1 MQVSQPQTMRDK
13 IVVATTKYLSQA
25 DQWSTVAIIQEHTVK
40 LVDYLQDVVGIQ
52 AQPKRDREPQSESEE
67 VKGEL
72 DFESAVVKEV
82 RKFVEGLKNFKIVQE
97 ADMADLKT
105 RRANIL
111 NEIEALGK
119 FKDVYKGDF
128 EEVVAKMS
136 K

>member
-1 MQVSQPQTMRDK
+1 M
-13 IVVATTKYLSQA
+13 
-25 DQWSTVAIIQEHTVK
+25 
-40 LVDYLQDVVGIQ
+40 
-52 AQPKRDREPQSESEE
+52 
-67 VKGEL
+67 